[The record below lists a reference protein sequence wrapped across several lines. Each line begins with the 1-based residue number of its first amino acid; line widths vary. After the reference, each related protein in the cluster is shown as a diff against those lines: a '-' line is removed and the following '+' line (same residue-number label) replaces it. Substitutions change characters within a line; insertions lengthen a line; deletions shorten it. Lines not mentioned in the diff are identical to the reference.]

1 MKSSEKA
8 EVPVSGD
15 LYRLLLQIALL
26 GAEVGDAK
34 ATVHIAEALQNARPD
49 LPQARAVHAMGLL
62 SLGQRDHA
70 VRELE
75 DALERFPDF
84 QLGKA
89 LLGVCMKVSGRS
101 GWQSYLDAV
110 IDDGRDEFAV
120 GMACEV
126 MGRPRAEST
135 VSGVGTGV
143 VSNEPTAPPDFGSGH
158 VVWA

>member
-1 MKSSEKA
+1 MKSTEKSD
-8 EVPVSGD
+8 PLISGN

-26 GAEVGDAK
+26 GAEVGEAQAAIQVADALHE
-34 ATVHIAEALQNARPD
+34 VRPD
-49 LPQARAVHAMGLL
+49 LPQARAVRAMGHVN
-62 SLGQRDHA
+62 LGQRDVA

-75 DALERFPDF
+75 ATLEHFPDF

-89 LLGVCMKVSGRS
+89 LLGVCMKLSGRS
-101 GWQSYLDAV
+101 GWQSHLESV

-126 MGRPRAEST
+126 MGRAREAS
-135 VSGVGTGV
+135 SAHVGAGSSETQQ
-143 VSNEPTAPPDFGSGH
+143 APPDFGSAH